1 MIAETLQKILD
12 KGDLNACRKF
22 FRGMPESR
30 RRELHPTAAAQF
42 KKLKRNEIVQVA
54 PNTYQ
59 RNDLLPAAQLAY
71 FATGTLSEIKQ
82 MGTWR
87 HPDGNDVFE
96 ILIERKP
103 NWVESFVAMLLES
116 RFAFREWTLIR
127 RLIAEKLV
135 KKPDVPTYYL
145 GMISCLGNRF
155 SETPMID
162 QLLAEPDLLTDDIW
176 RLFEIEGGGDISL
189 ANLDRFGY
197 GRSFA
202 KTFIELMNQGMLPRK
217 RLLTSSLEALER
229 GFNHYRAKWFFTFF
243 DMLEPTDKELK
254 AERTRF
260 LGLLLAP
267 APNVVTWAFEKVR
280 SLARSYSPEE
290 LAPAIE
296 PLLQSKSKGL
306 ALEATQ
312 LLNEIATQ
320 SPKQAHDV
328 SRIAATALRHEKADV
343 QNAALNLIEQFGKD
357 DAETG
362 LLVHR
367 FSSGLAASVRK
378 RATELFGTGNAESL
392 SAAKGQRL
400 AAGKVVK
407 GNAIVLSKELKRL
420 FSIDDLESNLASGL
434 LEIPSV
440 KFDGTD
446 IPRLRFV
453 KPLTPIKDI
462 EELIDVAAR
471 VIEDGSL
478 IDDVERCIDAMARL
492 SAAKPD
498 NFNSLIAP
506 IMKRTT
512 KLILKGAMPFCGA
525 DPANDILGLLVAFCD
540 GEVIRPKI
548 VKRKQ
553 PHGSDTEVK
562 LTFRD
567 EEQTGWD
574 INLSKPVGFL
584 SRRCQAIAE
593 LIATGKSRQLLSIPT
608 HEHGW
613 IDPRE
618 LAHRANSY
626 STETPDEQDLI
637 LAMLRLAP
645 EHRADALKTLKAGKQ
660 EWHSAVRYALGDTKV
675 TIGKSAPLW
684 IAAARAR
691 APWLTDDRL
700 KKSFPNLGPDAAEA
714 AQSSLVFTQKRY
726 EQFAFTRTSST
737 VSPPCPKKLAEDIP
751 TVLLHS
757 SRELNNFDYHFEAG
771 DFAGRTNGAIRWT
784 STLWPIARDSFCA
797 SAAVACFD
805 NIDWS
810 EAMWQNRTMLEPLL
824 DSGSPLRPLATQFLA
839 GMLSAKEPG
848 EAGLATDIA
857 IQAISDGRLGTDNLT
872 AACTNLLPPTGL
884 IKPGRWQKTMTDVA
898 NASVVHAAVIQ
909 QSLQNTLTA
918 TKDNWP
924 KDVGKLL
931 ELLLELTAG
940 HSLPL
945 TSEFQSTLQSGNAS
959 GKQKKL
965 ATQLLSAAKEAD
977 SSAVKSVLSTAIAD
991 RTTVAAKLI

>member
-1 MIAETLQKILD
+1 MSAETLQKILD
-12 KGDLNACRKF
+12 KGDLNACRTF
-22 FRGMPESR
+22 FRGMPESQ
-30 RRELHPTAAAQF
+30 RRELHPIAAAQF
-42 KKLKRNEIVQVA
+42 KKLKRNEIVQVE

-59 RNDLLPAAQLAY
+59 RNDLLPATQLAY

-82 MGTWR
+82 MGVWR

-103 NWVESFVAMLLES
+103 NWIESFVAMLLES

-127 RLIAEKLV
+127 RLMAERLV
-135 KKPDVPTYYL
+135 KKPDVPNYYL

-155 SETPMID
+155 GKTPMID
-162 QLLAEPDLLTDDIW
+162 QLLAEPDLMSDDIW

-243 DMLEPTDKELK
+243 DMLEPTEKELK

-267 APNVVTWAFEKVR
+267 APNVVTWAFGKVR

-290 LAPAIE
+290 LAPAVE

-306 ALEATQ
+306 ALEAIQ

-343 QNAALNLIEQFGKD
+343 QSAALNLIEKFGKE
-357 DAETG
+357 DAETSQ
-362 LLVHR
+362 LVHR

-378 RATELFGTGNAESL
+378 RATEVFGTGHSESL
-392 SAAKGQRL
+392 SAAKKQSPATGN
-400 AAGKVVK
+400 AVK
-407 GNAIVLSKELKRL
+407 GNPVVLSNELKRL
-420 FSIDDLESNLASGL
+420 FAIDDLESSLTSGL
-434 LEIPSV
+434 LKIPAV

-453 KPLTPIKDI
+453 KPLTPIKDV

-478 IDDVERCIDAMARL
+478 VDDVERCIDAMARL
-492 SAAKPD
+492 CAAKPD
-498 NFNSLIAP
+498 DFDSLIAP
-506 IMKRTT
+506 IMKRTI
-512 KLILKGAMPFCGA
+512 KLIKKGAMPFCGA
-525 DPANDILGLLVAFCD
+525 DPAHDILGLLVAFCD

-553 PHGSDTEVK
+553 PYDSDTELK
-562 LTFRD
+562 ITFRD

-574 INLSKPVGFL
+574 INWSKPVGFL

-613 IDPRE
+613 LDPRE

-645 EHRADALKTLKAGKQ
+645 EHRSDALKIFNAGKQ
-660 EWHSAVRYALGDTKV
+660 EWHSAVRHALGDTRL
-675 TIGKSAPLW
+675 TIGESAPLW

-691 APWLTDDRL
+691 APWLTDERV

-714 AQSSLVFTQKRY
+714 AHLSLVFQQKRY
-726 EQFAFTRTSST
+726 EHFTYIRTSST
-737 VSPPCPKKLAEDIP
+737 VKPLCPKNLAKDHP

-757 SRELNNFDYHFEAG
+757 SRELNNSAYRFEAG

-784 STLWPIARDSFCA
+784 ATLWPIARDSFCA

-824 DSGSPLRPLATQFLA
+824 DSGTPLRPITMQFLA

-857 IQAISDGRLGTDNLT
+857 IQAISDGRLGTDNFT
-872 AACTNLLPPTGL
+872 AACAVLLPTGL
-884 IKPGRWQKTMTDVA
+884 IKPGRWQKTMADVT
-898 NASVVHAAVIQ
+898 NASVVHAAVVH
-909 QSLQNTLTA
+909 QSLQNALTA

-924 KDVGKLL
+924 KDVGRLL

-945 TSEFQSTLQSGNAS
+945 TSEFQSTLQLGNAS

-965 ATQLLSAAKEAD
+965 ATQLLNAVKEAD
-977 SSAVKSVLSTAIAD
+977 SSTVESVLSTAIAD